1 MDNNAIAIVLDAL
14 QRAASQNGEI
24 LKPAEQQLQSWEKEE
39 GFYTVLMV
47 RVQLCIRR
55 FVGLIYN

>member
-1 MDNNAIAIVLDAL
+1 MDNNATAIVLDVL
-14 QRAASQNGEI
+14 QRASSQNGEI

-47 RVQLCIRR
+47 MINLCINMCR
-55 FVGLIYN
+55 